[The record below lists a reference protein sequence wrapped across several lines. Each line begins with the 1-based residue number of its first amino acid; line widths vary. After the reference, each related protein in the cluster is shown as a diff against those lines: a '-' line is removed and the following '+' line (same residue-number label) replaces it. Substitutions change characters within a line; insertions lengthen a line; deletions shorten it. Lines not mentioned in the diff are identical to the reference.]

1 MGDRGFTVTLSEK
14 FSMQEKTL
22 TITEWL
28 AIADEQIKKNNLEG
42 ARQIYSGII
51 KSVPDH
57 KKAKTGLIT
66 VTDAL
71 DCHYFPILPAEN
83 LDNILEN
90 FYLGKGINCLPE
102 LEKLAIHYPDSA
114 LIQSF
119 LGLVERNRN
128 NLPEALPHFKAAHR
142 LNPNEE
148 NTKNYVNL
156 LIEINDLPKGLS
168 ILNEFL
174 KIYPDSPE
182 ILRLMSLIL
191 TDMEIF
197 LEAETAIKKAT
208 SLSEKNAALWEQYGL
223 LRLRE
228 HKYDDAILLFE
239 KSLSLGLTSA
249 GLFQDLAFV
258 HAKSGNVKT
267 ALHYFEQAL
276 QLDNK
281 DPAVRHS
288 YGMALL
294 SDEQFSQG
302 WKEFEWRI
310 VAKDHVR
317 FKHPSETKKWD
328 GTASLKGKT
337 ILVYYEQGLGD
348 TIQFSRYIYELAKL
362 EVDIYFCIQDKL
374 KNLFNGINFP
384 ATFVHKD
391 DDTLAL
397 DYSISLMSLPFALQ
411 NQQETPLPQ
420 NFIFNII
427 TDDIVLDPVLQD
439 ERESPFIGIC
449 WRGNPSNKNDIHRS
463 MMLEELLPHLPS
475 QAQFFNLQIS
485 LTGEEER
492 LLEMHQIV
500 NLADGLSTFTG
511 TAAICTRLDGV
522 IAVDTSLCHLAGSL
536 GVPTY
541 LLLSLASD
549 WRWGKRTDRTP
560 WYDNMKLFKQ
570 TTLDEWNTPL
580 ASLKQAL
587 QDDIVSKYPQR

>member
-1 MGDRGFTVTLSEK
+1 L
-14 FSMQEKTL
+14 Q
-22 TITEWL
+22 
-28 AIADEQIKKNNLEG
+28 
-42 ARQIYSGII
+42 
-51 KSVPDH
+51 
-57 KKAKTGLIT
+57 
-66 VTDAL
+66 
-71 DCHYFPILPAEN
+71 
-83 LDNILEN
+83 
-90 FYLGKGINCLPE
+90 
-102 LEKLAIHYPDSA
+102 
-114 LIQSF
+114 
-119 LGLVERNRN
+119 
-128 NLPEALPHFKAAHR
+128 EALPHFKAAHH

-168 ILNEFL
+168 VLNEFL

-182 ILRLMSLIL
+182 ILRLMALIL

-384 ATFVHKD
+384 ATFC
-391 DDTLAL
+391 A
-397 DYSISLMSLPFALQ
+397 
-411 NQQETPLPQ
+411 
-420 NFIFNII
+420 
-427 TDDIVLDPVLQD
+427 
-439 ERESPFIGIC
+439 
-449 WRGNPSNKNDIHRS
+449 
-463 MMLEELLPHLPS
+463 
-475 QAQFFNLQIS
+475 
-485 LTGEEER
+485 
-492 LLEMHQIV
+492 
-500 NLADGLSTFTG
+500 
-511 TAAICTRLDGV
+511 
-522 IAVDTSLCHLAGSL
+522 
-536 GVPTY
+536 
-541 LLLSLASD
+541 
-549 WRWGKRTDRTP
+549 
-560 WYDNMKLFKQ
+560 
-570 TTLDEWNTPL
+570 
-580 ASLKQAL
+580 
-587 QDDIVSKYPQR
+587 